1 MVNVNFIGRIGRDA
15 ETKTAQNG
23 RQFVTF
29 NVATDEYQRGEKTT
43 SWLRVTYTGE
53 RALKMAQYFTK
64 GKLVNV
70 IGSETVSTYQRQDGQ
85 IAIGRDVLADKVDFV
100 NSGSG
105 HTHDD
110 QAAASADCGT
120 LERPVAQTVPP
131 TPAPAPTSNIPQQ
144 VAAVATPVE
153 DDDDLPF

>member
-1 MVNVNFIGRIGRDA
+1 MVNVNFIGRLGGNA

-23 RQFVTF
+23 RQFISF

-43 SWLRVTYTGE
+43 AWLRVTYTGD
-53 RALKMAQYFTK
+53 RALKMAQYLTK
-64 GKLVNV
+64 GKLVNI
-70 IGSETVSTYQRQDGQ
+70 IGSETVYTYQRQDGQ
-85 IAIGRDVLADKVDFV
+85 TAINRDVLADKVDFV
-100 NSGSG
+100 SIGSG

-120 LERPVAQTVPP
+120 LERPQALTVPP
-131 TPAPAPTSNIPQQ
+131 TPTPIPTSSIPQQ
-144 VAAVATPVE
+144 VAVAAAPVE

>member
-23 RQFVTF
+23 RQFVAF

-64 GKLVNV
+64 GKLVNI

-85 IAIGRDVLADKVDFV
+85 TGISRDVLADKVEFV

-120 LERPVAQTVPP
+120 LERPLAQTVP
-131 TPAPAPTSNIPQQ
+131 PAPAPTSSIPQQ
-144 VAAVATPVE
+144 VAAAAAPVE